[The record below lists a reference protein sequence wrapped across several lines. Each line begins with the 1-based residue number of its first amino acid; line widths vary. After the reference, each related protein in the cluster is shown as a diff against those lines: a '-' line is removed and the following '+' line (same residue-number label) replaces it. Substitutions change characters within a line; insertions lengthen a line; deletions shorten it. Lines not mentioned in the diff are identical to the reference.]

1 MKKISA
7 QNSSAKKYTAQKN
20 SPKKIV
26 EKIVKIKIR
35 EKKSAK
41 KIVHKIYTRK
51 KNNAQK
57 NP

>member
-7 QNSSAKKYTAQKN
+7 QKTY
-20 SPKKIV
+20 
-26 EKIVKIKIR
+26 

-41 KIVHKIYTRK
+41 KIVHKIYTPK

-57 NP
+57 KSVKKNSAQNSSAKKKKKQCTKKS